1 MNWLLFE
8 DKMIA
13 LDMFNTMLN
22 PIMLFVVILLL
33 ILGLLSFHDYT
44 ENYLKGKHVFSTK
57 TIKIINLLLFL
68 VVLTIIIVGLTNII
82 QHYLEQLMRFDGYIY
97 INYSKEIIEI

>member
-1 MNWLLFE
+1 MNWLQFE

-13 LDMFNTMLN
+13 LDMFNTILD
-22 PIMLFVVILLL
+22 PIMTFVVILVI

-44 ENYLKGKHVFSTK
+44 EYYIKGKHVFNTK
-57 TIKIINLLLFL
+57 TNKIINLLLL
-68 VVLTIIIVGLTNII
+68 LLVLTIIIVVSTNII
-82 QHYLEQLMRFDGYIY
+82 QHYLEQLMRFDGYMY

>member
-13 LDMFNTMLN
+13 LDKFNTVLN
-22 PIMLFVVILLL
+22 PIMTFVVILLI
-33 ILGLLSFHDYT
+33 ILGLLSFHNYT
-44 ENYLKGKHVFSTK
+44 ENYIKGEHVFSTK
-57 TIKIINLLLFL
+57 TNNIINLLLLL

-82 QHYLEQLMRFDGYIY
+82 QHYLEQLMKFDGYMY
-97 INYSKEIIEI
+97 IDYAKKIIEI

>member
-13 LDMFNTMLN
+13 LDKFNTILD
-22 PIMLFVVILLL
+22 PIMTFVVSLL
-33 ILGLLSFHDYT
+33 IILGILSFHDYT
-44 ENYLKGKHVFSTK
+44 EHVFNSK

-82 QHYLEQLMRFDGYIY
+82 QHYLEQLMKFDGYMY
-97 INYSKEIIEI
+97 IDYAKKIIEI

>member
-13 LDMFNTMLN
+13 LDKFNTILD
-22 PIMLFVVILLL
+22 PIMTLVVILLI
-33 ILGLLSFHDYT
+33 ILCLLSFHDYT
-44 ENYLKGKHVFSTK
+44 ENYLKGEHVFSTK
-57 TIKIINLLLFL
+57 TNNIINLLLFL
-68 VVLTIIIVGLTNII
+68 SVLTIIIVLSTNII
-82 QHYLEQLMRFDGYIY
+82 QHYLEQLMRFDGYMY

>member
-13 LDMFNTMLN
+13 LDMFNTILD
-22 PIMLFVVILLL
+22 PIMTFVVILLI

-44 ENYLKGKHVFSTK
+44 EHVFNIK
-57 TIKIINLLLFL
+57 TINIINILLFL

-82 QHYLEQLMRFDGYIY
+82 QHYLEQLMRFDGYMY
-97 INYSKEIIEI
+97 INYTKEIIEI

>member
-13 LDMFNTMLN
+13 LDKFNTILD
-22 PIMLFVVILLL
+22 PIMTFVVILLI
-33 ILGLLSFHDYT
+33 ILGILSFHDYT
-44 ENYLKGKHVFSTK
+44 ENYLKGEHVFNSK

-68 VVLTIIIVGLTNII
+68 VVLTIIIVGITNTIE
-82 QHYLEQLMRFDGYIY
+82 HYLHELMKFDGYMY
-97 INYSKEIIEI
+97 IDYAKKIIEI